1 MTLKQSMCVLSALG
15 FILGAG
21 ITLDTAQAK
30 SKNQTSAP
38 ARGMTT
44 TKNQAPAVKREQ
56 TGGTVRS
63 TVSKHQNDMPK
74 IGAGSRS
81 GL

>member
-1 MTLKQSMCVLSALG
+1 MILKQSMCVLSALG
-15 FILGAG
+15 FLLGAG
-21 ITLDTAQAK
+21 IMLDTAQAK
-30 SKNQTSAP
+30 SKNQTAAP

-44 TKNQAPAVKREQ
+44 TKTQAPAMKREQ
-56 TGGTVRS
+56 TGGKVRS
-63 TVSKHQNDMPK
+63 TVKKNQGEMLG